1 MSKNKVKK
9 ILESINNYTEKKKQQ
24 IKKIQAKCKHKNT
37 ERWSDYGGINE
48 QCKDCDYWL
57 R

>member
-1 MSKNKVKK
+1 VNKVQKLVEDIEK
-9 ILESINNYTEKKKQQ
+9 YRKKKYAQ
-24 IKKIQAKCKHKNT
+24 IEKIQKKCKHKNT

-48 QCKDCDYWL
+48 QCKDCDYYL

>member
-1 MSKNKVKK
+1 MSQYDKLLQQLEDFRKK
-9 ILESINNYTEKKKQQ
+9 ITLKVEKL
-24 IKKIQAKCKHKNT
+24 QAKCKHKNT

-48 QCKDCDYWL
+48 QCKDCGKYL

>member
-1 MSKNKVKK
+1 MNKVDALEEKLK
-9 ILESINNYTEKKKQQ
+9 IYTAKIRKQQ
-24 IKKIQAKCKHKNT
+24 ERIKKKCKHKNT

-48 QCKDCDYWL
+48 QCKDCNHWL